1 MGNVKINGNGNQVY
15 NDIKNSRINSNDEKE
30 NSGTTKNWSV
40 WLTIIIAALT
50 LIATCIIGW
59 DAIVVFFK

>member
-1 MGNVKINGNGNQVY
+1 MGIVKINGNGNQVY
-15 NDIKNSRINSNDEKE
+15 NDIKNSRINSNDEKG

-59 DAIVVFFK
+59 DAIVGFFK

>member
-1 MGNVKINGNGNQVY
+1 MGIVKINGNGNQVY

-40 WLTIIIAALT
+40 WLTVIIAVLT

-59 DAIVVFFK
+59 DAIVGFFK

>member
-15 NDIKNSRINSNDEKE
+15 NYIKNSCINSNDRV
-30 NSGTTKNWSV
+30 NSGTTKKWSV
-40 WLTIIIAALT
+40 WLTVIIAVLT

-59 DAIVVFFK
+59 DAIVGFFK

>member
-1 MGNVKINGNGNQVY
+1 MGIVKINGNGNQVY
-15 NDIKNSRINSNDEKE
+15 NDIKNSRINGNDEKE

-40 WLTIIIAALT
+40 WLSIIIAALT

-59 DAIVVFFK
+59 DAIVGFFK

>member
-1 MGNVKINGNGNQVY
+1 MGIVKINGNGNQVY

-40 WLTIIIAALT
+40 WLTIIIAVLT

-59 DAIVVFFK
+59 DAIVGFFK

>member
-1 MGNVKINGNGNQVY
+1 MGIVKINGNGNQVY

-59 DAIVVFFK
+59 DAIVGFFK

>member
-1 MGNVKINGNGNQVY
+1 MGIVKINGNGNQVY

-40 WLTIIIAALT
+40 WLSIIIAALT

-59 DAIVVFFK
+59 DAIVGFFK